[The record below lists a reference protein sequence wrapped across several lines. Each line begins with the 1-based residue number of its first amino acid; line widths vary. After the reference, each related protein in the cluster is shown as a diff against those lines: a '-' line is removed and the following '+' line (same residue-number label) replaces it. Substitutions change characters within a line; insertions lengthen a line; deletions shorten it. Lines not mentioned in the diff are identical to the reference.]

1 MLKIKEKINLY
12 ITVVLIVIGIAAI
25 YKITSFQPC
34 KTVVKDER
42 SLKEYFV
49 EIDMSGYNDRL
60 FKHGL
65 WQYYRN
71 DSTVAEGSFKNGI
84 PIGLWKYR
92 GFKDG
97 TWKSIEDSNNGYV
110 IHLPNSWDVIENKN
124 FSLLAAFDSKNIE
137 IANVNL
143 VVSDYDI
150 PIGESLV
157 VDNENLS
164 RSGMISELETKKISI
179 TEFDEVYQRKYRI
192 KYKNEN
198 YLVFQSVYGR
208 KDFDKVYTFTINC
221 KYSEYQKYVCYF
233 EPIISS
239 LKFYGK

>member
-49 EIDMSGYNDRL
+49 EIDSCKTLNGFSYVKYSDANGLVMSGYNDRL

-143 VVSDYDI
+143 VVSD
-150 PIGESLV
+150 SL
-157 VDNENLS
+157 
-164 RSGMISELETKKISI
+164 
-179 TEFDEVYQRKYRI
+179 
-192 KYKNEN
+192 
-198 YLVFQSVYGR
+198 
-208 KDFDKVYTFTINC
+208 
-221 KYSEYQKYVCYF
+221 
-233 EPIISS
+233 
-239 LKFYGK
+239 